1 MSSTNLKK
9 LTKGLTA
16 SSFDL
21 LHAGHIQMLEDAKG
35 ECDYLICALQTD
47 PSVDRP
53 EKNKPIQSL
62 YERYIQL
69 RAVRWVDDIIPY
81 TTEEELLQ
89 LTEIIHPDVRI
100 IGEEYKEKD
109 FTGKDYCQKNG
120 INIYYNRRQHAL
132 STSDLRKR
140 VAVGQKLDK

>member
-140 VAVGQKLDK
+140 VANGQKT

>member
-9 LTKGLTA
+9 LIKGLTA

-140 VAVGQKLDK
+140 VANGQKT

>member
-1 MSSTNLKK
+1 MKVGFTCST
-9 LTKGLTA
+9 
-16 SSFDL
+16 FDL
-21 LHAGHIQMLEDAKG
+21 LHAGHIQMLREAK
-35 ECDYLICALQTD
+35 ENCDYLIVGLQMD

-100 IGEEYKEKD
+100 IGEEYKDKD

-140 VAVGQKLDK
+140 VANGQKT

>member
-69 RAVRWVDDIIPY
+69 RAVKYVDDIIPY

-100 IGEEYKEKD
+100 IGEEYTDKD

-120 INIYYNRRQHAL
+120 IYIYYNRRQHAL

-140 VAVGQKLDK
+140 VANGQKT

>member
-21 LHAGHIQMLEDAKG
+21 LHAGHIQMLEDAKS

-120 INIYYNRRQHAL
+120 IHIYYNRRQHAL

-140 VAVGQKLDK
+140 VANGQKT